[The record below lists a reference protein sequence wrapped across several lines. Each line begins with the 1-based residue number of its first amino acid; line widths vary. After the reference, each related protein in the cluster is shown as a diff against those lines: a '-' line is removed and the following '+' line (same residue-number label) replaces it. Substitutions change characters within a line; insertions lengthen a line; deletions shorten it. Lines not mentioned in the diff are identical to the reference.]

1 VADINR
7 QDIWPDDLLSAPL
20 QYAGNVNEAIKATE
34 KLMSISKAS
43 GEAIANS
50 TQVGKAA
57 KEIDKMTLAQKELEK
72 VNNQISVAVAKNND
86 EYRKQQEVLA
96 QVKQELKEKSAL
108 GKQDAKNVDA
118 QNNSI
123 KELTAAL
130 KANRDAYDK
139 LASAEQRNSKEGKA
153 LLAVIQQ
160 QDKDLKNLKSEMGQN
175 QLKVGEYEGAT
186 KGLKTEL
193 KLARDQMAGI
203 AATLGTTSPE
213 FIAAAEKAGSL
224 KDQINDVNDA
234 IKNTEASP
242 FENLGNTFA
251 DAGKKLLALDFG
263 GAANSAKQFA
273 NASKAITFKEA
284 IKGVKDMGTTFSS
297 LGKALLTNPLF
308 LIAAV
313 VIGIVVAVVKLKDKI
328 PFLTEVFDA
337 VGGAIDWVIQKLKDF
352 GDWLGLTSFAAEEKA
367 DRIVAASKKEAE
379 AISKRYDDEIK
390 LAAAAGEKT
399 SYLEVQ
405 KQQAIKQTA
414 IESKKALDDY
424 LKESGLSFKNL
435 TDDQKAAYEE
445 AVRTIHDA
453 NIEIRAIIR
462 KEDKERRDILEKQ
475 KKEAADAA
483 KEEAKI
489 KADAAK
495 WVQDYIKSLPS
506 EVAKREKEEE
516 DLRFNR
522 LKDVRDKLY
531 TELKIQG
538 NVNDAT
544 LQSKIALEEK
554 LAAAEEAGR
563 QYRLQKTKENLE
575 LTKQIYTDV
584 VNSIG
589 NLFSAVTANRISNI
603 DREKEAVTEQL
614 NRDLELA
621 GNNEAAKQE
630 LRVEAERKQKALD
643 KKKIE
648 EQRKFAIFEK
658 TSAVISAGINTSLAI
673 INQLAKGDPY
683 TAFARAALAG
693 ALGAVQIAAI
703 LAKPIPKYELGTDS
717 AKGGISIVGEAG
729 TELVKTPSGKTFLT
743 PNRASLM
750 NIEKG
755 SKVFT
760 NEETMAMLGGVQGLS
775 GMKGDFVLYS
785 KIGSLEET
793 IKNSDAKIVDAIER
807 TNSKLFTQ
815 GDFVYEM
822 KRKKDGS
829 KQMIRQKSLN

>member
-1 VADINR
+1 MADINR

-57 KEIDKMTLAQKELEK
+57 KEIDNMTLAQKELEK

-160 QDKDLKNLKSEMGQN
+160 QDKDLKNLKTEMGQN
-175 QLKVGEYEGAT
+175 QLKVGDYEGAI
-186 KGLKTEL
+186 KGLRTEL

-234 IKNTEASP
+234 MKNTEASP

-483 KEEAKI
+483 KEDAKI

-495 WVQDYIKSLPS
+495 WVQDYIKSQPS

-538 NVNDAT
+538 NVNDAI
-544 LQSKIALEEK
+544 LQSKIALEKK

-589 NLFSAVTANRISNI
+589 NLFSVVTANRIANI

-621 GNNEAAKQE
+621 GNNEAAKEQIRIQADRRQKE
-630 LRVEAERKQKALD
+630 LERK
-643 KKKIE
+643 KIA

-658 TSAVISAGINTSLAI
+658 AVAAISAGIQTSLNVLKAFP
-673 INQLAKGDPY
+673 NPVLMGLA
-683 TAFARAALAG
+683 T
-693 ALGAVQIAAI
+693 ALGAINIAAI
-703 LAKPIPKYELGTDS
+703 LAKPIPQYEFGTKS
-717 AKGGISIVGEAG
+717 AKGGMSIVGEAG

-760 NEETMAMLGGVQGLS
+760 NEETMAMLGGVQGIS